1 MPNLSTR
8 QNEINFGAY
17 LLGNIEF
24 DDIFAACKESDN
36 YERERIDNIPL
47 CLPVAVRTSRLNARI
62 QTQSGTFVAFNL
74 YTLPEISK
82 QRQRGNQAFD
92 YISLEEVQKEM
103 NGMLRREEKP
113 KRKRKKGIEKKP
125 SALFL
130 RYEQRAIRIC
140 KGQGYRAW
148 RHDFH
153 AAFLERT
160 LSYFPSWGQQ
170 DLSNPQREGK
180 AAHKRPCRGGKGR
193 DKVYGELCLSISGYL
208 WRKGLGKKRIP
219 FMYGRVLQE
228 YGRQIFSGP
237 CA

>member
-103 NGMLRREEKP
+103 M
-113 KRKRKKGIEKKP
+113 RKGFAGHDENP
-125 SALFL
+125 VFL
-130 RYEQRAIRIC
+130 Y
-140 KGQGYRAW
+140 KLYFYR
-148 RHDFH
+148 
-153 AAFLERT
+153 
-160 LSYFPSWGQQ
+160 FPSFSRSPCTHNPGRRLWL
-170 DLSNPQREGK
+170 LSVSR
-180 AAHKRPCRGGKGR
+180 
-193 DKVYGELCLSISGYL
+193 YL
-208 WRKGLGKKRIP
+208 
-219 FMYGRVLQE
+219 
-228 YGRQIFSGP
+228 
-237 CA
+237 